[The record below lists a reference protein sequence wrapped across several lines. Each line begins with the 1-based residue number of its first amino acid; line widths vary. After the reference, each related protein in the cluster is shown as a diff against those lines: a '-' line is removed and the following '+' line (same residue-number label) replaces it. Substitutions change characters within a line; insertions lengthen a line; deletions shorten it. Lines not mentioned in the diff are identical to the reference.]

1 MSAIAEGQFR
11 QSLRLVLK
19 SVSTNGERERLQRRY
34 GRLKSR
40 MESGDLDERRR
51 HNFRYSRLF
60 GHPEHQF
67 NFFSH
72 QIGGARSKD
81 HEPSF
86 QFRLWTAPGTKI

>member
-1 MSAIAEGQFR
+1 
-11 QSLRLVLK
+11 
-19 SVSTNGERERLQRRY
+19 
-34 GRLKSR
+34 
-40 MESGDLDERRR
+40 MELTRPYRR
-51 HNFRYSRLF
+51 HFFRYSRLF

-86 QFRLWTAPGTKI
+86 QFRLWTAPGTKIKLLCDRLKLITFFRGFKFPWFLPVLWYFSTAWAK

>member
-1 MSAIAEGQFR
+1 MVDEGAPCGDGTTWGHQGWYDLGPNQEKFR
-11 QSLRLVLK
+11 YSI
-19 SVSTNGERERLQRRY
+19 S
-34 GRLKSR
+34 
-40 MESGDLDERRR
+40 
-51 HNFRYSRLF
+51 YSRLF

-86 QFRLWTAPGTKI
+86 QFRLWTASGTKIGLLCDRLKLV

>member
-1 MSAIAEGQFR
+1 MDSRVDDKAKYNATCPIPGSEG
-11 QSLRLVLK
+11 VH
-19 SVSTNGERERLQRRY
+19 G
-34 GRLKSR
+34 
-40 MESGDLDERRR
+40 
-51 HNFRYSRLF
+51 RLF

-86 QFRLWTAPGTKI
+86 QFRQIFRLWAASGAQIGLLCDRPKLVNVFS